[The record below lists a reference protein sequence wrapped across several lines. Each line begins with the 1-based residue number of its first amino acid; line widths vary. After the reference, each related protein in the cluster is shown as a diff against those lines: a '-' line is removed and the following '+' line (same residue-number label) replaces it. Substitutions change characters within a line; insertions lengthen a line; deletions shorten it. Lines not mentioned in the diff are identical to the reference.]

1 MVGIVI
7 EGGRGSTKTIM
18 LVYCLKIAKAGA
30 VNFVLRRKY
39 RVPYTVMANMATYFC
54 HPSVPQIDRAGITTY
69 LPGCS
74 DPEAQPGG
82 VLDPNDLH
90 QIVVEGDGI
99 DDYHA
104 LGIHESHRW
113 FEARITM
120 ALPREAK
127 KRRVELTYKMGDEMR
142 KKHSDIILDTQSRD
156 RLEPRLRNSA
166 DYLILCE
173 NQANDKEYD
182 LPIPF
187 WTVWVDP
194 FTRHPQMFEY
204 GSPHTTMLARA
215 IIPLY
220 NTWEKPPQKTEI
232 RVAAEEKEAELEK
245 MKAIKSK
252 DWRLL
257 ERVAGI
263 KVYPEAEDYKAS
275 RVRRSLERLRG
286 VEHDLADVN

>member
-30 VNFVLRRKY
+30 INFVLRRKY
-39 RVPYTVMANMATYFC
+39 RIPYDVMANMATYFC
-54 HPSVPQIDRAGITTY
+54 HPSIQSIDRAGVTTY

-74 DPEAQPGG
+74 DPEAMPGG

-90 QIVVEGDGI
+90 QIVVEGEGI
-99 DDYHA
+99 PDYHA
-104 LGIHESHRW
+104 LGIHEAHRW

-194 FTRHPQMFEY
+194 FTRHPIQYEY
-204 GSPHTTMLARA
+204 GSPHTVMLARA

-232 RVAAEEKEAELEK
+232 RVAAEEKQAELDK

-257 ERVAGI
+257 ERVAGMKI
-263 KVYPEAEDYKAS
+263 YPEAEEYKAS

-286 VEHDLADVN
+286 VEAQLAEVN